1 MRKLYMLGAGH
12 MGGAILLGLTK
23 HAGSSENLCIIE
35 QDERRRKEWLKR
47 GYHVA
52 SNTSNI
58 ENQDSVVFAIPPQQ
72 FEQALTDNPALLS
85 HRGPVI
91 SVMAGISHAT
101 LVRALGHDNIVR
113 SIPNTPSEVEE
124 GMTLFYA
131 PVHADEL
138 LLNEAQRIFNAIGA
152 SLRVVEESQIDTG
165 TALVGGGP
173 ALVAYFAEALEDYA
187 LKSGFTKEQ
196 AAVITIQL
204 LYGTARLFQVTG
216 KSASTLCKEVQT
228 PGGTTERAI
237 NYLVNANFKTTIE
250 SALHDAAARSA
261 QLGGQIHAAGSPE
274 SLPFEQLPNG
284 TERGE
289 YTTYTLYFGMGH
301 SIKLIDDSRVFK
313 VSPAGKAFGD
323 YLAKRFG
330 RQYLNTRFLDVGT
343 GSGVHSLLL
352 RKLGIQDIVAT
363 DISAEAVQLARVN
376 EIQNLGS
383 QTISFRQCDLFNGIE
398 TGKDFDVI
406 LFNPPGWQT
415 PSKAFLEA
423 LKSSDGTQG
432 LAIEA
437 MFYGECT
444 LRRFFK
450 QVPLYLKPGGTVV
463 IGLNSLVGI
472 DAVLKEMC
480 EVQDGQYQCDW
491 SLSERHEFPLAL
503 YTEQWR
509 ALQPLIRQEITQWV
523 NNGLAYCR
531 FTEEGEVMWSYE
543 IIELTFTPRGA

>member
-1 MRKLYMLGAGH
+1 MKKLYMLGAGH
-12 MGGAILLGLTK
+12 MGGAIVLGLTK
-23 HAGSSENLCIIE
+23 HMGSPESLCLVE
-35 QDERRRKEWLKR
+35 QDERRRQEWLTR
-47 GYHVA
+47 GFHVA
-52 SNTSNI
+52 THISRI
-58 ENQDSVVFAIPPQQ
+58 DNQDSVVLAIPPQQ
-72 FEQALTDNPALLS
+72 FEQALANNPALLN

-91 SVMAGISHAT
+91 SVMAGITHTA

-131 PVHADEL
+131 PVHADEHL
-138 LLNEAQRIFNAIGA
+138 LDEAQRVFNAIGV
-152 SLRVVEESQIDTG
+152 SLRVLEESQIDTG

-187 LKSGFTKEQ
+187 VNAGFTEEQ
-196 AAVITIQL
+196 AATIAIQL

-216 KSASTLCKEVQT
+216 KAARTLCKEVQT

-237 NYLVNANFKTTIE
+237 NYLANAYFKA
-250 SALHDAAARSA
+250 ALGNALRAAAERSV
-261 QLGGQIHAAGSPE
+261 QLGEHVHRVGLTGPTALG
-274 SLPFEQLPNG
+274 QLPDQA
-284 TERGE
+284 ERDNSP
-289 YTTYTLYFGMGH
+289 TYTLYFGMGH
-301 SIKLIDDSRVFK
+301 SVKLIDDSRVFK

-323 YLAKRFG
+323 FLAKRFG

-352 RKLGIQDIVAT
+352 RKLGIQDITAT
-363 DISAEAVQLARVN
+363 DISAEAVHVAQLN
-376 EIQNLGS
+376 ELQNLGS
-383 QTISFRQCDLFNGIE
+383 QSICFQQCDLF
-398 TGKDFDVI
+398 TGLEDGQAFDVI

-415 PSKAFLEA
+415 PSAEFLEA
-423 LKSSDGTQG
+423 LKTSDGTQG

-437 MFYGECT
+437 MFYGERT
-444 LRRFFK
+444 LRRFFE
-450 QVPLYLKPGGTVV
+450 QVPHYLKPGGKVI

-480 EVQDGQYQCDW
+480 EIQEGRYQCDW
-491 SLSERHEFPLAL
+491 SLSERYEFPLAL

-531 FTEEGEVMWSYE
+531 FTDEGEVMWSYE
-543 IIELTFTPRGA
+543 IIELAFTPRGA

>member
-23 HAGSSENLCIIE
+23 HMGSPESLCIIE
-35 QDERRRKEWLKR
+35 QDERRRQEWLAR
-47 GYHVA
+47 GYHAA
-52 SNTSNI
+52 SHISRI

-72 FEQALTDNPALLS
+72 FEQALADNPALLS

-131 PVHADEL
+131 PVHAEEL
-138 LLNEAQRIFNAIGA
+138 LLDEAQRIFNAIGV
-152 SLRVVEESQIDTG
+152 SLRVFEESQIDTG

-187 LKSGFTKEQ
+187 LKSGFTDEQ
-196 AAVITIQL
+196 AAVIAIQL

-216 KSASTLCKEVQT
+216 KAASTLCKEVQT

-237 NYLVNANFKTTIE
+237 NYLANANFKITLGN
-250 SALHDAAARSA
+250 ALRAAAERSS
-261 QLGGQIHAAGSPE
+261 QLGGQVHDVGSTG
-274 SLPFEQLPNG
+274 SASFGQLPNEF
-284 TERGE
+284 ERGNFP
-289 YTTYTLYFGMGH
+289 TYTLYFGMGH
-301 SIKLIDDSRVFK
+301 SVKLIDDSRVFK

-323 YLAKRFG
+323 FLAKRFG

-352 RKLGIQDIVAT
+352 RKLGIQDITAT
-363 DISAEAVQLARVN
+363 DISAEAVQVAQVN
-376 EIQNLGS
+376 ELQNLGS
-383 QTISFRQCDLFNGIE
+383 QSICFRQCDLFTGIE
-398 TGKDFDVI
+398 AGQEFDVI

-415 PSKAFLEA
+415 PSAAFLEA
-423 LKSSDGTQG
+423 LKTSDGTQG

-444 LRRFFK
+444 LRRFFE
-450 QVPLYLKPGGTVV
+450 QVPHYLKPGGKVI

-543 IIELTFTPRGA
+543 IIELAFTPRSA